1 MLRPDTVIG
10 EDAPVAV
17 RPPGE
22 EVTVYPV
29 IADPPVFAG
38 AEKLT
43 DALPLLAVAA
53 LPVGVPG
60 TVVAGVTGAEPLEEL
75 PEPLPF
81 VAVTVKV

>member
-1 MLRPDTVIG
+1 LLRPDTVIG

-29 IADPPVFAG
+29 IADPPVFVG

-53 LPVGVPG
+53 IPVGVPG